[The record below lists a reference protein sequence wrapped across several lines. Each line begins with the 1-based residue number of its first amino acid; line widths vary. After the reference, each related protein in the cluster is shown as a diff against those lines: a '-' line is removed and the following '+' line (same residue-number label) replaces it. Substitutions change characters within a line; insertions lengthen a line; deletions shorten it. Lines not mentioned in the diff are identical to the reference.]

1 MESMTGLQNAAPA
14 KLCLKRGIVLKP
26 LDWVACVR
34 DMADIVTLLDA
45 KFSETHDNILFILV
59 LL

>member
-1 MESMTGLQNAAPA
+1 MTGLQNAAPA

>member
-1 MESMTGLQNAAPA
+1 MTGLQNAAPA
-14 KLCLKRGIVLKP
+14 KLCLKRGMVLKP

-34 DMADIVTLLDA
+34 DIADIFTLLVA
-45 KFSETHDNILFILV
+45 TFSETYDNILFILV